1 MKGPALFAAAIVTCG
16 CAQSPSTDETM
27 ADDPVTGGAYANDD
41 RVCERV
47 RRTGTHRS
55 TVICRSRAEVERDAV
70 EGKQTFDTLRN
81 SQRNSGEYK

>member
-27 ADDPVTGGAYANDD
+27 ADDAFANDD

-55 TVICRSRAEVERDAV
+55 MVICRSRTEVERDAV

-81 SQRNSGEYK
+81 SQRNAGEYK